1 MDPLSTL
8 IMLPSGV
15 DGLDLRTHTRC
26 MRLGAKFRISSSLVF
41 PVLSAIV
48 WLLGTQQLL
57 STAQASEAPRPPF
70 GPTIHHVPPFPFRFL
85 LDVSVLSAGGI
96 VTFVLLV
103 WAVVQERERV
113 GKYLTLFVALC
124 LVPCALIS
132 SVAFHEYVIG
142 VCDAQYHCDAA
153 LGQWEDAPG
162 FFHFLAA
169 ELLCWVVLLWF
180 VDLPVRRMRHAP
192 WLSE

>member
-1 MDPLSTL
+1 MPMHTCRMTLGSTR
-8 IMLPSGV
+8 SV
-15 DGLDLRTHTRC
+15 
-26 MRLGAKFRISSSLVF
+26 LGSLVF
-41 PVLSAIV
+41 PVLTGML
-48 WLLGTQQLL
+48 WLLGMQQLL
-57 STAQASEAPRPPF
+57 SSVYASEAPRSIV
-70 GPTIHHVPPFPFRFL
+70 GPSIHHVPPFPFRFS
-85 LDVSVLSAGGI
+85 LDMSVLSALGI
-96 VTFVLLV
+96 VTVVLLLWV
-103 WAVVQERERV
+103 AVQERERV
-113 GKYLTLFVALC
+113 GKYVTLFVALC

-192 WLSE
+192 WLGE